1 MGYIAQSQ
9 DMSSS
14 QPFERCFLVLLA
26 PCLAVSHFD
35 AGITF
40 PTGGMTDLVWHPSM
54 IQEIDEVCVS
64 SQRNVKTNKDRATVY
79 YSQFANLPPE
89 CTPGRGSE
97 SQSVAHLTSRTTTK
111 PRGCSRRDILP
122 FLSPTTW
129 AVCLLPSPQQ
139 HRARRRTLL
148 AAWHVLAAGKRS
160 CGLAG
165 TI

>member
-1 MGYIAQSQ
+1 
-9 DMSSS
+9 MSSS
-14 QPFERCFLVLLA
+14 QPFKRCFLVLLA

-64 SQRNVKTNKDRATVY
+64 SQRNVKTNEDRATVH
-79 YSQFANLPPE
+79 YSQFANVPPE
-89 CTPGRGSE
+89 YTPVRQSAECAGLGRSSE
-97 SQSVAHLTSRTTTK
+97 GQSVAHLTSRTTTK
-111 PRGCSRRDILP
+111 PRGCSRRDILL

-129 AVCLLPSPQQ
+129 AVCLPPSPQQ

-148 AAWHVLAAGKRS
+148 AA
-160 CGLAG
+160 
-165 TI
+165 